1 MNTSVARPLAGQGRL
16 GPSPRVQPSWSRTY
30 HFIVTPGQIKVLK
43 GTLQGDNRMWLENT
57 PIHRHLC
64 PEGLQ
69 GQGAGH
75 GAVLRSPVG

>member
-57 PIHRHLC
+57 PFTGTSVPKGCRAEAL
-64 PEGLQ
+64 GT
-69 GQGAGH
+69 GQC
-75 GAVLRSPVG
+75 